1 MSVNED
7 TSALEAANK
16 ELVREW
22 FALLSAGEMD
32 KAAAMVDPDATV
44 WVPRARKEVPA
55 GAWFGGYQQ
64 ILDKF
69 PEGLVVEPSIL
80 TAEDNRV
87 AVIAEGQ
94 GTMNDGR
101 VYNNLYHWYIEA
113 DGNRI
118 TLVREYGDT
127 LHAQEILADPAK

>member
-1 MSVNED
+1 
-7 TSALEAANK
+7 
-16 ELVREW
+16 
-22 FALLSAGEMD
+22 
-32 KAAAMVDPDATV
+32 MVDPDSHRLGP
-44 WVPRARKEVPA
+44 PRPKEVPA

-69 PEGLVVEPSIL
+69 PEGLVVEPSPL

-94 GTMNDGR
+94 GTMSDGR
-101 VYNNLYHWYIEA
+101 VYSNLYHWYIEA

-118 TLVREYGDT
+118 TFVREYGDT

>member
-1 MSVNED
+1 MSVTEN

-16 ELVREW
+16 DLVREW

-32 KAAAMVDPDATV
+32 KAAELVDADATI
-44 WVPRARKEVPA
+44 WVPRARKDVPA
-55 GAWFGGYQQ
+55 GSWFAGYQQ
-64 ILDKF
+64 ILEKF

-94 GTMNDGR
+94 GKIADGR
-101 VYNNLYHWYIEA
+101 IYNNLYHWYIEA
-113 DGNRI
+113 DGSRI

-127 LHAQEILADPAK
+127 LHAQEILATPA

>member
-22 FALLSAGEMD
+22 FALLSAGQMD
-32 KAAAMVDPDATV
+32 KAAAMVDPEATV

-64 ILDKF
+64 ILDNF
-69 PEGLVVEPSIL
+69 PKVSSSKPAPSPPR
-80 TAEDNRV
+80 TT
-87 AVIAEGQ
+87 GWQ
-94 GTMNDGR
+94 
-101 VYNNLYHWYIEA
+101 
-113 DGNRI
+113 
-118 TLVREYGDT
+118 
-127 LHAQEILADPAK
+127 

>member
-1 MSVNED
+1 MSVTQD

-16 ELVREW
+16 DLVREW

-32 KAAAMVDPDATV
+32 KAAALVDPDATV

-55 GAWFGGYQQ
+55 GAWFAGYQQ
-64 ILDKF
+64 ILEKF
-69 PEGLVVEPSIL
+69 PEGLVVQPSLL

-94 GTMNDGR
+94 GTMADGR

-113 DGNRI
+113 DGSRI

-127 LHAQEILADPAK
+127 LHAQEILAAPAR